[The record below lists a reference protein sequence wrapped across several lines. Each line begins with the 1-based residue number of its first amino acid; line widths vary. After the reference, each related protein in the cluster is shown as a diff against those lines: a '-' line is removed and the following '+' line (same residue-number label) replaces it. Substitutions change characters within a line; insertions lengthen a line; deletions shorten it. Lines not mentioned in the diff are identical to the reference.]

1 MLKKFVSD
9 FRQVGA
15 WFSPGTSVSSTNK
28 SDRHGIAEIVLKV
41 ALNTIVLIPYSLDR
55 FHNIS
60 CILATIYNEGTKQP
74 FGSMGKNYYK
84 NKSLTCRLK
93 TIIMINDI

>member
-1 MLKKFVSD
+1 MLKKFVGD

-15 WFSPGTSVSSTNK
+15 WFSPGTSVSFTNK

-41 ALNTIVLIPYSLDR
+41 AALNTIVLIPYRLDL
-55 FHNIS
+55 FYNIS

-74 FGSMGKNYYK
+74 FGSMGKNYYT
-84 NKSLTCRLK
+84 NKCSWPVGWK
-93 TIIMINDI
+93 QPS